1 MANYKSRI
9 LTEDEVTLIINTIR
23 QGYGVHNPNDE
34 VADILLIQSNTGL
47 KNDEILNFDTNNIIS
62 ENGVNR
68 YCVDGK
74 KYILTDTA
82 MSIINDIGTG
92 RLFTI
97 KMQSFSKHL
106 KNAVRYLKLD
116 NVSAESFR
124 KYFAQKI
131 LEESRSLETV
141 RDYMQQGELK
151 YIL

>member
-9 LTEDEVTLIINTIR
+9 LTEDEVTLIITTIR
-23 QGYGVHNPNDE
+23 QGYGVHNPNKQ

-47 KNDEILNFDTNNIIS
+47 KNDEILDFDTNNIIS

-82 MSIINDIGTG
+82 MSIINEIGTG

-97 KMQSFSKHL
+97 KMQSFCIHL
-106 KNAVRYLKLD
+106 KNAARYLNMK
-116 NVSAESFR
+116 NVSSESFR
-124 KYFAQKI
+124 KYFAQKV